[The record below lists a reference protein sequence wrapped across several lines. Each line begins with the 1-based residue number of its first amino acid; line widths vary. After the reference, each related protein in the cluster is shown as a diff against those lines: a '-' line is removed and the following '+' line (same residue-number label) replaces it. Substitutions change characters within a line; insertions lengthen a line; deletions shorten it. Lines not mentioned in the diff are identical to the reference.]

1 MTDQNDEPQ
10 AQDVHADHW
19 AKPVE
24 QLHVGDVDPT
34 APRGNVEGRRVNTA
48 MHGFGQ
54 MWQKTYRT
62 SIPGASPVDVVGT
75 WKARFGEFWPKGNKF
90 YPPPAGIA
98 PGEVAVIAGG
108 KGPTKLSTGVLVM
121 YADETSFAYVT
132 PEGHPFAG
140 TITFSSHVDDDGMT
154 VGQVVLLIRNNDP
167 IYELG
172 FKVYTSRFE
181 DKFWQKTLRSL
192 AGAFDVH
199 DAPVETVVVCIDR
212 RRQWDRFGN
221 IYKNSALR
229 TLARRDRR

>member
-1 MTDQNDEPQ
+1 MTEPK
-10 AQDVHADHW
+10 DRENW

-24 QLHVGDVDPT
+24 QLHVGDVDPK

-54 MWQKTYRT
+54 MWQKTYQVVVPNAT
-62 SIPGASPVDVVGT
+62 PEDVVAT
-75 WKARFGEFWPKGNKF
+75 WKARFGDFWPKGNKF

-121 YADETSFAYVT
+121 YADATSFAYVT

-140 TITFSSHVDDDGMT
+140 TITFSSHVGDTGDT
-154 VGQVVLLIRNNDP
+154 IAEVALLIRNNDP

-172 FKVYTSRFE
+172 FKVYTSRME
-181 DKFWQKTLRSL
+181 DRMWQHTLRSL
-192 AGAFDVH
+192 AGAYGIDNADV
-199 DAPVETVVVCIDR
+199 ATKVVCIDK

-229 TLARRDRR
+229 TLTRRDRR

>member
-1 MTDQNDEPQ
+1 MTEPK
-10 AQDVHADHW
+10 DRDNW

-24 QLHVGDVDPT
+24 RLHVGDVD
-34 APRGNVEGRRVNTA
+34 APKGNVEGRRVNTA

-54 MWQKTYRT
+54 MWQKTYRV
-62 SIPGASPVDVVGT
+62 SIPETSPEEIVAT
-75 WKARFGEFWPKGNKF
+75 WKARFGEFWPKSNKF

-121 YADETSFAYVT
+121 YADATSFAYMT

-140 TITFSSHVDDDGMT
+140 TIIFSSHTDDEHT
-154 VGQVVLLIRNNDP
+154 TAQVALLIRNNDP

-172 FKVYTSRFE
+172 FKLYTSRLE
-181 DKFWQKTLRSL
+181 DRMWQHTLRSL
-192 AGAFDVH
+192 AGAYGVE
-199 DAPVETVVVCIDR
+199 DADVETEVVCIDPK
-212 RRQWDRFGN
+212 RQWDRFGN

-229 TLARRDRR
+229 TLLRRDRKG